1 MRHLVTFVL
10 LTLANAALAAD
21 YPCWRGPDGS
31 GMEETSLAPDS
42 MATLVGDLL
51 YVEND
56 SHHQSNTTRTI
67 IDLKTNKVLAQY
79 KAPFVTAGGYGGTV
93 VNQPIIDGRLYL
105 RCIDGHIRC
114 YDVTTP

>member
-1 MRHLVTFVL
+1 MRFFDAKTGKVDEPLRL
-10 LTLANAALAAD
+10 L
-21 YPCWRGPDGS
+21 PGV
-31 GMEETSLAPDS
+31 EETSLAPDS

-93 VNQPIIDGRLYL
+93 TNQPIVDGRLYL
-105 RCIDGHIRC
+105 RCVDGHIRC
-114 YDVTTP
+114 YDVTAK